1 MPKYSFLDKIKAFL
15 NISLFLTLC
24 FFLWV
29 LGAQTVYALGL
40 ILAIHVVIL
49 ILCIHNADTLNIA

>member
-15 NISLFLTLC
+15 NISLFLTQC

-29 LGAQTVYALGL
+29 LGAQTVYALRL
-40 ILAIHVVIL
+40 MLAIVIL

>member
-29 LGAQTVYALGL
+29 LGAQMVYALGL
-40 ILAIHVVIL
+40 ILAIVIL

>member
-15 NISLFLTLC
+15 NMSLFLTLC

-29 LGAQTVYALGL
+29 LGAQTVYTMGL
-40 ILAIHVVIL
+40 ILAIVIL
-49 ILCIHNADTLNIA
+49 ILCTHNADTLNIA